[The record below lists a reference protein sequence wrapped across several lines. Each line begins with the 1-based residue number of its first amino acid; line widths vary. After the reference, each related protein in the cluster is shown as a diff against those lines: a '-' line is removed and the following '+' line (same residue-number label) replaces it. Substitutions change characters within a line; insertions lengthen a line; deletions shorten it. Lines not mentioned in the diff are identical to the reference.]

1 MQSLSTLVVSIKGNS
16 AHLQREYKK
25 ASANGRSFATQVKS
39 SAKVGAV
46 AIVAMGAASAGAI
59 AAMYKEQAQYN
70 DTLAK
75 SADKLGVTT
84 QALEGM
90 RHVAQ
95 LTGNSTQVLDKGLLD
110 LNIKVQD
117 AAKGIGEGKEALS
130 ALNLSAEKLARLSPD
145 QQFLKVS
152 EALKG
157 IPDQGK
163 KVAIAYDLFGARGAG
178 LVNTM
183 NLGATAIK
191 SSMEEAEKLGATL
204 NRIDAA
210 KIEAANDSMFKV
222 EQSTKGLKNAI
233 AVGLAPIVEDLGNRF
248 YQSALDSGGWGEA
261 TDKAINAVIKGVG
274 FAADAIR
281 GLKVV
286 WKGVQLVTAI
296 VMQATFRELA
306 KFDVT
311 ISAILNKIPGVNA
324 KTSQFL
330 QGMTKGF
337 DSQVVKLKK
346 ELHALATEKLPSK
359 AIEEWKANID
369 RASQKK
375 AEIVSFNSPA
385 MQVPKQAANDEDV
398 SGDDVSTAKLDSELA
413 QLDNLLL
420 SKEERQRAHWER
432 MYAINDE
439 ALAAEKITKA
449 EHTEHLIGLD
459 KKVQD
464 EQVLQ
469 AQQRQQLVFSASQ
482 KIFGGLAGIAKTF
495 AGKSSKTY
503 KAMFAVS
510 KAFAIAQG
518 VMNLSTA
525 ISNAAALPWPANIP
539 AMAAAAATGASLV
552 ASIKGTQMKGQAH
565 DGISRV
571 PAGNEGTWM
580 LRKDEMVLNPT
591 QRDNFEYLVTNM
603 KQANPTQSAN
613 EPFVFEF
620 KPQVNALDQA
630 NVAQWWEGQQEVVYD
645 LVVNAKNDRGQDF

>member
-1 MQSLSTLVVSIKGNS
+1 MQPLSTLVVAIKGNS

-25 ASANGRSFATQVKS
+25 ASANGRRFSAQVKAT
-39 SAKVGAV
+39 AKVGAT
-46 AIVAMGAASAGAI
+46 AIVAMGAASAGTV
-59 AAMYKEQAQYN
+59 AAMYKQQAQYN

-75 SADKLGVTT
+75 TADKLGVTT
-84 QALEGM
+84 QSLEGL

-130 ALNLSAEKLARLSPD
+130 TLNLSAKELAKLSPD
-145 QQFLKVS
+145 QQFLRIS
-152 EALKG
+152 DALKT
-157 IPDQGK
+157 IPEQGER
-163 KVAIAYDLFGARGAG
+163 VAIAYDLFGARGAG

-183 NLGATAIK
+183 NQGASAIK
-191 SSMEEAEKLGATL
+191 SSMAEAEKLGATL

-210 KIEAANDSMFKV
+210 KIEAANDAMFKV
-222 EQSTKGLKNAI
+222 EQSSKGMKNAI

-248 YQSALDSGGWGEA
+248 YQASLDSGGWGET

-296 VMQATFRELA
+296 VMHATFRELA

-311 ISAILNKIPGVNA
+311 ISTILNKIPGVNA
-324 KTSQFL
+324 KTSAFL

-337 DSQVVKLKK
+337 EGEIVKLKS
-346 ELHALATEKLPSK
+346 ELHALVTEKLPSK
-359 AIEEWKANID
+359 SIEEWKANID

-375 AEIVSFNSPA
+375 AEVVSLNSPA
-385 MQVPKQAANDEDV
+385 MQVPKVAANDDV
-398 SGDDVSTAKLDSELA
+398 SGDDIASSNLDNELS
-413 QLDNLLL
+413 QLDNLLM

-449 EHTEHLIGLD
+449 EHTEYLIGLD

-469 AQQRQQLVFSASQ
+469 AQQRQQLVFSASKQ
-482 KIFGGLAGIAKTF
+482 IFNGLAGIAKTF
-495 AGKSSKTY
+495 AGKISKTY

-510 KAFAIAQG
+510 KAFAVAQG

-565 DGISRV
+565 DGIARV
-571 PAGNEGTWM
+571 PASNEGTWM

-613 EPFVFEF
+613 ESFVIDF

-630 NVAQWWEGQQEVVYD
+630 NVAEWWEGQQDVVYD
-645 LVVNAKNDRGQDF
+645 LVANAKNDRGESF